1 MAFSLPK
8 YTDPATGAS
17 VTYFVITSLQLDL
30 INNAFTVMV
39 NGYVDQATFAAGL
52 APIPTCSNMSFVING
67 DLYTQFLAVPTA
79 ADLPAGSNQ
88 QAVLQELLS
97 ILSSNILTLPFF
109 VGAQLVS

>member
-39 NGYVDQATFAAGL
+39 NGYVDQGTFAAGL
-52 APIPTCSNMSFVING
+52 APIATCSNMSFVING
-67 DLYTQFLAVPTA
+67 ELYAEFLAVATQSDIPT
-79 ADLPAGSNQ
+79 GSNQ
-88 QAVLQELLS
+88 QAILQELLS
-97 ILSSNILTLPFF
+97 TLAANMLTLPFF
-109 VGAQLVS
+109 SGTQIVN